1 MFALI
6 VVVIVMI
13 MSLNLIVNAIIHV
26 NMDFIMIK
34 KILTKKNVN
43 VG

>member
-13 MSLNLIVNAIIHV
+13 MRLNLIVNAIIHV

-34 KILTKKNVN
+34 TIQIKKDVN
-43 VG
+43 VI